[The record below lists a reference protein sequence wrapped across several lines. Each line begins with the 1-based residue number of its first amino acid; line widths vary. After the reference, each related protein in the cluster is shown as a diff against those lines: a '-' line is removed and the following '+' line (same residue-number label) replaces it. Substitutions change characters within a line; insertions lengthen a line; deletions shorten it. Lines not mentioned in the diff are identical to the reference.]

1 MYSLYFW
8 YGNWN
13 LKRRSG
19 DMVKKIIILVLG
31 LFIILPEVISQEHRS
46 GNREDTV
53 RKMQP
58 MKAKVEGADT
68 MLIKDLEPVVIFAW
82 QTPPDRKKR
91 RLIYNIKKVYPYAQ
105 LASLKLWEY
114 EEKLKKVDSDR
125 ERRKLMKQAENELKE
140 DFGDELKK
148 LNFTQGRI
156 LLKLIDRETGDT
168 SYELLQELRSKFA
181 AFFWQS
187 LARIFGYN
195 LKSNYDPDG
204 KDKEI
209 EEIVRLIEEGK
220 I

>member
-1 MYSLYFW
+1 
-8 YGNWN
+8 
-13 LKRRSG
+13 
-19 DMVKKIIILVLG
+19 MVKKVIILVLG
-31 LFIILPEVISQEHRS
+31 LFLVLPEVISQEHRL
-46 GNREDTV
+46 GIKDDTI

-68 MLIKDLEPVVIFAW
+68 ILIKDLQPVVIFAW

-91 RLIYNIKKVYPYAQ
+91 RLIYNVKKVYPYAQ

-114 EEKLKKVDSDR
+114 EEKLRNAESDR
-125 ERRKLMKQAENELKE
+125 ERRKLMKQAENELEE

-168 SYELLQELRSKFA
+168 SYELLQELRGKFA

-195 LKSNYDPDG
+195 LKSSYDPDG

-209 EEIVRLIEEGK
+209 EEIVKLIEKG
-220 I
+220 II

>member
-1 MYSLYFW
+1 
-8 YGNWN
+8 
-13 LKRRSG
+13 
-19 DMVKKIIILVLG
+19 MVKKVIILVFG
-31 LFIILPEVISQEHRS
+31 LFLILPEVISQEHHA
-46 GNREDTV
+46 GNTGDNI

-68 MLIKDLEPVVIFAW
+68 MLIKDLPPVVIFAW
-82 QTPPDRKKR
+82 KTPPDRKKR
-91 RLIYNIKKVYPYAQ
+91 RLIYNVKKVYPYAQ

-114 EEKLKKVDSDR
+114 EEKLKQADSDR
-125 ERRKLMKQAENELKE
+125 ERRKLMKQAENELEE

-168 SYELLQELRSKFA
+168 SYELLQELRGKFA

-195 LKSNYDPDG
+195 LRSSYDPDG